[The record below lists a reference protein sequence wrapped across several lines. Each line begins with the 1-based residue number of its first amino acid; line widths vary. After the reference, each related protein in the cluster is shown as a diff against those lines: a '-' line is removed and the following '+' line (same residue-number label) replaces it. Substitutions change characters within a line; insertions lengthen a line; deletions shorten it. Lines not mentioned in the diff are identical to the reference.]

1 MKRSSYRRAG
11 LAAAGGLL
19 MLGAGGSGVRAADE
33 GAGPAAPVQ
42 IIAQG
47 TQSAID
53 APRQEFVRDA
63 KAFQALWAAH
73 TQGASPAPAR
83 PAVDLS
89 SSTVVAIF
97 EGNQPTGGYSLA
109 VSSLDKT
116 ASGWE
121 LKLSLD
127 QPGPNCVVS
136 QELTQ
141 PWIMVLIPS
150 QEQPINVTLDEIP
163 RPCKP

>member
-1 MKRSSYRRAG
+1 M
-11 LAAAGGLL
+11 
-19 MLGAGGSGVRAADE
+19 
-33 GAGPAAPVQ
+33 
-42 IIAQG
+42 
-47 TQSAID
+47 
-53 APRQEFVRDA
+53 
-63 KAFQALWAAH
+63 
-73 TQGASPAPAR
+73 
-83 PAVDLS
+83 
-89 SSTVVAIF
+89 AIF